1 MIKVAL
7 TGGVASGKST
17 VASLLREAGLPV
29 IDSDL
34 AARQA
39 VAPGKPAWQTL
50 RQNFGAEFFKPDGSL
65 DRQALARHVFTRPE
79 ARRKL
84 EKLLHPWIARELQGL
99 ILQLQSRG
107 EPLIVVE
114 IPLLFE
120 LGLENSYDKVIVV
133 RADEARQKQRLARRD
148 SRTRDEV
155 EGILA
160 AQAIWRQKAA
170 QGDFVV
176 DNSGSLPTTRD
187 QVKKII
193 AELRKL
199 LDKTG

>member
-7 TGGVASGKST
+7 TGGAASGKST

-29 IDSDL
+29 IDSDM
-34 AARQA
+34 AARRA
-39 VAPGKPAWQTL
+39 VAPGKPGWQVL
-50 RQNFGAEFFKPDGSL
+50 RQNFGPEFFRPDGSL
-65 DRQALARHVFTRPE
+65 DRQAVARQVFTQTE

-84 EKLLHPWIARELQGL
+84 EKLLHPYIASEIQEL

-114 IPLLFE
+114 IPLLYE
-120 LGLENSYDKVIVV
+120 LGLENVYDKVIVV
-133 RADEARQKQRLARRD
+133 WADEAAQRQRLARRD
-148 SRTRDEV
+148 FRSPDEV

-160 AQAIWRQKAA
+160 AQESWRQKSLR
-170 QGDFVV
+170 GDFRI
-176 DNSGSLPTTRD
+176 DNSGTPSATRD

-193 AELRKL
+193 DEIRKL
-199 LDKTG
+199 LDKAE